1 MTYARVMSERDT
13 LAAALAGVSIARY
26 GDGELRLCDGGS
38 AISQRADLKL
48 KTELR
53 ELLRN
58 PPPKVL
64 PCIPNIADHV
74 GTPRWRFWE
83 EFKAPRYRSLYSDS
97 VEYGSS
103 FITRPDNAPWI
114 DRPDYWAEVRR
125 LWANRTIAYV
135 GGQDVLLRV
144 INADAAYVDV
154 INAPKRDAYA
164 QVDELTLRLL
174 SRPYAAIIISLG
186 AAGTVLAARLGR
198 SGAQHA
204 LDLGHIGMFMTNPGA
219 FSFDADDLTTPEYR
233 KLLRDA
239 HATLGWGRGG
249 GSWAEPV
256 ANLARKLECADVLDY
271 GCGGGMLK
279 PALAKLGVKC
289 LEYDP
294 GVIGKDV
301 PPKLADLVV
310 STDVFEHIEPELVPN
325 VLKHTFALARKG
337 AFFVI
342 AKQPAKKI
350 LGDGRNAHLTCKPT
364 EWWIERLVEA
374 GWSRDRIKVKE
385 DAWKK
390 CVLVLTK

>member
-1 MTYARVMSERDT
+1 MRYPRVLSERDT
-13 LAAALAGVSIARY
+13 LAAIHGGMSPARY
-26 GDGELRLCDGGS
+26 GDGELRICTGGS
-38 AISQRADLKL
+38 AISQRHDPKL
-48 KTELR
+48 QR
-53 ELLRN
+53 ELCDILTA

-64 PCIPNIADHV
+64 PCIPNIQSN
-74 GTPRWRFWE
+74 TPRALFWS
-83 EFKAPRYRSLYSDS
+83 EFYHRRYTALYSS
-97 VEYGSS
+97 VVQYGSS

-114 DRPDYWAEVRR
+114 DRPDYWAEVER
-125 LWANRTIAYV
+125 LWKGRTVAYV
-135 GGQDVLLRV
+135 GGQETLLKV
-144 INADAAYVDV
+144 VAATAAYVDV
-154 INAPKRDAYA
+154 IQTPKRDAYA
-164 QVDELTLRLL
+164 QVDDLTIRLL
-174 SRPYAAIIISLG
+174 TRPYAAIIIALG

-198 SGAQHA
+198 NGAQHA

-219 FSFDADDLTTPEYR
+219 FSFNPEELATPEYR
-233 KLLRDA
+233 KLLRHA
-239 HATLGWGRGG
+239 HATTNWGRGG
-249 GSWAEPV
+249 GSWAEPI
-256 ANLARKLECADVLDY
+256 ATLARKLECADVLDY

-294 GVIGKDV
+294 GVPGKDV

-310 STDVFEHIEPELVPN
+310 STDVFEHIEPEKVAN

-350 LGDGRNAHLTCKPT
+350 LADGRNAHLVCQPT

-374 GWSRDRIKVKE
+374 GWQRDRIKIKE